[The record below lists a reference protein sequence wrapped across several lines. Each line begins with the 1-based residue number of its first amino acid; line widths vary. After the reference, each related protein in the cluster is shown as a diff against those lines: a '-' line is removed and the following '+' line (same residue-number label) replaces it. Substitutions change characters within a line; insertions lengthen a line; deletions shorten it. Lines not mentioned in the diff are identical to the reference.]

1 MLASVEPLNADSG
14 MQRKIIT
21 ANKTI
26 KVTEI
31 MTALRSN
38 VSTKMVSVVTFYFMQ
53 LERTLSLG
61 KLSRVPAIPS
71 EKHLNRSRLDNR

>member
-1 MLASVEPLNADSG
+1 MDSG

-31 MTALRSN
+31 MIALRSN
-38 VSTKMVSVVTFYFMQ
+38 VSTKMVSVVTFCLMQ
-53 LERTLSLG
+53 LERARSLG
-61 KLSRVPAIPS
+61 KLSRVPAIPIPS